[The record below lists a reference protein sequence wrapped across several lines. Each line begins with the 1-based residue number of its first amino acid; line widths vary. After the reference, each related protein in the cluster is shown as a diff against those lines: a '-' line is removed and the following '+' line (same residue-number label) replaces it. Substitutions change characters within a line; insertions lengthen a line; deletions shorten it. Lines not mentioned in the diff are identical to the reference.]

1 MSVSLSSHW
10 RVITIFKV
18 PFSGLAA
25 NSSASV
31 IRSSG
36 NRCEIIWCIGKRCST
51 PAPCAASSSFSRAFY
66 IRLEFGLPAVTI
78 AKDHESVSFAP
89 IGRIRDRYVG
99 VGDFRMGISGGQ

>member
-1 MSVSLSSHW
+1 VRDHLVYRQALLHSGALC
-10 RVITIFKV
+10 RFKQ
-18 PFSGLAA
+18 L
-25 NSSASV
+25 
-31 IRSSG
+31 
-36 NRCEIIWCIGKRCST
+36 
-51 PAPCAASSSFSRAFY
+51 SRAFY